1 MKTKNKLSK
10 QVAEDFFLPDLCSGQ
25 PVYILVLVAELLAI
39 VLVLSASGLA
49 PFDWHK
55 LALTSIFT
63 QWVVLTSAGMIC
75 LMRPYL
81 QRIRKSWA
89 AAEVYT
95 LILVDVLVFS
105 LAAEWVLAGGPRADF
120 MAFVRTINGA
130 DILRNLLIGG
140 IIGGLILRY
149 FIVQAQL
156 RTQQLSELQ
165 ARIQALQSRIRPH
178 FLFNSMNII
187 ASLIG
192 SDPETAEQVVEDLS
206 ELFRASLNEVGN
218 EIKVMD
224 EITLCRRYVRIE
236 QLRLGER
243 LKVEWDVDN
252 ELSKVKIPMLTLQP
266 LMENAIYHGIQPLEK
281 GGVIKVSA
289 VHKDGMMNLRVEN
302 PVPAVDSKYGHQ
314 GSNKMALNNIG
325 LRLKA
330 LYGEQ
335 AHLKTERHDNNFL
348 TWVAYPYAIDTEA

>member
-1 MKTKNKLSK
+1 MQTKKHAKN

-39 VLVLSASGLA
+39 VLVLAASGLT
-49 PFDWHK
+49 PFDWQK

-75 LMRPYL
+75 IARPYL
-81 QRIRKSWA
+81 QRMKKNWA
-89 AAEVYT
+89 ATEVYT
-95 LILVDVLVFS
+95 LILADVLIFS
-105 LAAEWVLAGGPRADF
+105 VVAQWIMAGGPKVEF
-120 MAFVRTINGA
+120 MGFLRNINA
-130 DILRNLLIGG
+130 AEILRNLLIGG

-156 RTQQLSELQ
+156 RTQQLAELQ

-192 SDPETAEQVVEDLS
+192 TDPETAEQVVEDLS

-218 EIKVMD
+218 EIKVVD
-224 EITLCRRYVRIE
+224 EIALCRRYVRIE
-236 QLRLGER
+236 QLRLGDR
-243 LKVEWDVDN
+243 LKVEWDIDS
-252 ELSKVKIPMLTLQP
+252 ELSQVKIPMLTLQP

-281 GGVIKVSA
+281 GGVIKVSVA
-289 VHKDGMMNLRVEN
+289 YKDGMLNLLVEN
-302 PVPAVDSKYGHQ
+302 PVPAGDLKYGNQ
-314 GSNKMALNNIG
+314 RSNKMALNNIR

-335 AHLKTERHDNNFL
+335 AHLKTERFDNNFL
-348 TWVAYPYAIDTEA
+348 TRVAYPYVIDSKI